1 MAKRIWRAARTGQS
15 TVDNLQT
22 HPARREILRVKSL
35 RRGRKENEG
44 KRGGGS
50 GEWGR
55 RGWRESDIKGKPARK
70 SRRASASIRLKLTS
84 GRLH

>member
-44 KRGGGS
+44 KREGGTVEDGGEEGGEKAISKGS
-50 GEWGR
+50 QL
-55 RGWRESDIKGKPARK
+55 
-70 SRRASASIRLKLTS
+70 ASHAGLQPRYVSS
-84 GRLH
+84 